1 MGSGITLTNKEIK
14 DIIKVIKFM
23 GKRGTL
29 LEETTKKVIKQKG
42 KFLGLP
48 LPFIDKT

>member
-29 LEETTKKVIKQKG
+29 LKETTKKVIKQKG
-42 KFLGLP
+42 EFLGLP